1 MPAGSSGPFTRAR
14 FRAAAR
20 LLTGVAHVTPALPS
34 QTLSRM
40 AGCRVTLKCE
50 NLQRAGSFKV
60 RGATVRLRALT
71 RRERTAGV
79 VAASAGNHAQG
90 VALAAARAAVRATVV
105 MPLHTPIAK
114 VAATEGYGARVILE
128 GETFDD
134 ALASARRMA
143 GRSGAVLIPAFD
155 DPLVILGQGTVGLEI
170 LAQVP
175 ACDAIVVPVGGGGLI
190 AGIALAARRVRP
202 GVRVYGVQAA
212 GAGAFARSLRRG
224 RILGVQA
231 ARTIAD
237 GIAVRR
243 PGALTFPIVQ
253 REVEDVVT
261 VDDEEIAAALVL
273 LLERAKLVAEGA
285 GAAPLA
291 ALLYGKLPLRGKTV
305 VAVVS
310 GGNIDSNI
318 LSRILDKGLAKAGR
332 YLALEVPIA
341 DRPGALRDLL
351 AAVAEEQ
358 ANVVSVSHDRLDPRV
373 AVDRVEVALTVE
385 VRDRGHGA
393 RLLKALA
400 GRGYRARRT

>member
-1 MPAGSSGPFTRAR
+1 MPASLFTRAR

-20 LLTGVAHVTPALPS
+20 ALAGVAHTTPVLPS
-34 QTLSRM
+34 QTFSRM
-40 AGCRVTLKCE
+40 AGCRVGLKCE

-60 RGATVRLRALT
+60 RGAAVRMGALAPRQRAK
-71 RRERTAGV
+71 GV

-90 VALAAARAAVRATVV
+90 VALAAARAGIRATVV

-114 VAATEGYGARVILE
+114 AAATEGYGARVILH

-134 ALASARRMA
+134 ALARARELEA
-143 GRSGAVLIPAFD
+143 STGATLIPAFD
-155 DPLVILGQGTVGLEI
+155 DPLVILGQGTLGLEI
-170 LAQVP
+170 LHQVP
-175 ACDAIVVPVGGGGLI
+175 ACDAIVAPVGGGGLI
-190 AGIALAARRVRP
+190 AGIALAARLLRPRVRI
-202 GVRVYGVQAA
+202 YGVQAV
-212 GAGAFARSLRRG
+212 GAAAFARSLARG
-224 RILGVQA
+224 RILGLDA

-243 PGALTFPIVQ
+243 PGDVTFPIVQ

-285 GAAPLA
+285 GAAALA
-291 ALLYGKLPLRGKTV
+291 ALLYGKLPLAGKTV
-305 VAVVS
+305 VAVIS

-318 LSRILDKGLAKAGR
+318 LSRLLDKGLAKAGR
-332 YLALEVPIA
+332 YLALEVPLA

-351 AAVAEEQ
+351 AVVAGEQ
-358 ANVVSVSHDRLDPRV
+358 ANVISVNHDRLDPRV

-385 VRDRGHGA
+385 VRDRAHGH
-393 RLLKALA
+393 RLLEALA
-400 GRGYRARRT
+400 ARGYRARRA